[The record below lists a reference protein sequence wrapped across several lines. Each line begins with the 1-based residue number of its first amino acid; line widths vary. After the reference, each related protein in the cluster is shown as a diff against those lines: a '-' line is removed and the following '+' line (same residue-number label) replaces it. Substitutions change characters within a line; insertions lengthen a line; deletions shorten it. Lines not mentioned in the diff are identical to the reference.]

1 MSVLII
7 AEAGVNHN
15 GDLQTA
21 LELVDAAKAAGADV
35 VKFQTFNAEELVTK
49 DAVKAEYQ
57 KEDTTLSETQFEM
70 LKKLELT
77 KDMHRTLHKYCN
89 DKKIEFLSTGFDIA
103 SIDFLNNLGMNFF
116 KIPSGEIT
124 NLPYLRHIGNMNK
137 PLILST
143 GMATLDEVLAALN
156 ILEEAGTVKN
166 SITVLH
172 CTSAYPAPISDVNLR
187 AMISIREKFGVNVG
201 YSDHTIGI
209 EVAVAAVALGA
220 KIIEKHLT
228 LDKNMVGPD
237 HRASLEP
244 VEFES
249 MVKAIRNIEKA
260 LGNGAKA
267 PAPSEIP
274 NIEISRKS
282 IVASENINQG
292 DKFTS
297 ANLTTKRPGSGI
309 SPMKWDHIIG
319 RRANR
324 NYVSNELIIDES

>member
-15 GDLQTA
+15 GNLQNA
-21 LELVDAAKAAGADV
+21 IELVDAAKVAGADV
-35 VKFQTFNAEELVTK
+35 VKFQTFNADELVTK
-49 DAVKAEYQ
+49 NAAKAEYQ
-57 KEDTTLSETQFEM
+57 KVDATLSETQFEM

-77 KDMHRTLHKYCN
+77 EDMHRTLHRYCSE
-89 DKKIEFLSTGFDIA
+89 KQIEFLSTGFDIA

-124 NLPYLRHIGNMNK
+124 NLPYLRHIGKMNK

-143 GMATLDEVLAALN
+143 GMATLDEVLAALK
-156 ILEEAGTVKN
+156 ILEEAGTAKD

-187 AMISIREKFGVNVG
+187 AMISIREQLGVNVG
-201 YSDHTIGI
+201 YSDHTMGI

-228 LDKNMVGPD
+228 LDKNMPGPD
-237 HRASLEP
+237 HKASLEP
-244 VEFES
+244 SEFES

-260 LGNGAKA
+260 LGDGVKA
-267 PAPSEIP
+267 PAPSEIS
-274 NIEISRKS
+274 NVEIARKS
-282 IVASENINQG
+282 IVASESIAQG
-292 DKFTS
+292 DKFTP

-309 SPMKWDHIIG
+309 SPMKWDQIIG
-319 RRANR
+319 RTANR